1 MTYPY
6 TTTIY
11 WLTDNLRLI
20 DRIRRRFNITKGM
33 TINGENR
40 VTLESD
46 KDFSDLQACAERGLL
61 QIRNKPHPPA
71 TPPGL

>member
-1 MTYPY
+1 MTYPH

-33 TINGENR
+33 TINGENL
-40 VTLESD
+40 VSIHTP
-46 KDFSDLQACAERGLL
+46 KDLADLQACADRGLI
-61 QIRNKPHPPA
+61 QIRNKPQH
-71 TPPGL
+71 TP